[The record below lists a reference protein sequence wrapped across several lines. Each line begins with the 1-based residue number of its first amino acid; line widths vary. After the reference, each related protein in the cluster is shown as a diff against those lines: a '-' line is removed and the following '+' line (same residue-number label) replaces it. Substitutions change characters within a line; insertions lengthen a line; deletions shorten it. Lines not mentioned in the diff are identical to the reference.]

1 MGDVAA
7 RVGSLDPGDPLLR
20 RGLHVGLA
28 IALVLGVGLAVIG
41 SAHELPDVEWRW
53 RPFSLVLGVLG
64 MGAFMVCSAELW
76 RGLLHALGPRI
87 DRIAGIRIWFVSGL
101 GRFVP
106 TSLLLPVI
114 RVAAAEREGAPKRVT
129 LASIV
134 YEFALALNAALIV
147 GAYSLITLPDLE
159 DYPVRYL
166 ALAAPLIGLAF
177 VQPAVFSRIVN
188 WGLTRIGREP
198 LDVVMDGWHAA
209 QYLLLYILVYVLAGL
224 SVYAIAQSV
233 YPLDAGD
240 IPTVTGAYALGTF
253 IGVVA
258 FALPG
263 GLVAREAGVAI
274 GLLPIMPK
282 APAIAIAVL
291 ARIVQISIEVTTA
304 SATLTHGRRNP
315 ARAPGPTTSQ

>member
-1 MGDVAA
+1 MGDVAS
-7 RVGSLDPGDPLLR
+7 RVGSLDPSDPLLR
-20 RGLHVGLA
+20 RGLHVGIA

-41 SAHELPDVEWRW
+41 SAHEFPDVEWRW
-53 RPFSLVLGVLG
+53 RPVSLALGIVA
-64 MGAFMVCSAELW
+64 MAVFMICSAELW
-76 RGLLHALGPRI
+76 RGILHALGPRI
-87 DRIAGIRIWFVSGL
+87 QRIAAIRIWFVSGL

-114 RVAAAEREGAPKRVT
+114 RVAASERQGAAKRVT
-129 LASIV
+129 LASII

-159 DYPVRYL
+159 NYPVRYL
-166 ALAAPLIGLAF
+166 ALAAPVVGLAF
-177 VQPAVFSRIVN
+177 VQPAVFNRVVN

-198 LDVVMDGWHAA
+198 LKDLMDGWHAA
-209 QYLLLYILVYVLAGL
+209 QYLVLYIAIYALAGL
-224 SVYAIAQSV
+224 SVYALGQAF
-233 YPLDAGD
+233 YPLGAAD

-291 ARIVQISIEVTTA
+291 ARIVQISVEVTIA
-304 SATLTHGRRNP
+304 SATLTHDRRAP
-315 ARAPGPTTSQ
+315 ARAPDPTATR